1 MNKAFGTAMATALLL
16 AAAPG
21 AQAEAPGGP
30 DCGWGNMLL
39 AGNSGLGSH
48 LSASLIN
55 GTSGNAT
62 FGMTLGTNG
71 CSVDG
76 QLTYGG
82 DAMVWFDQ
90 VIDEYS
96 TDVAQGEG
104 DALNAVAVMF
114 GVAPEHR
121 EHFGS
126 VMHAN
131 FATLFP
137 DSEVTSQQ
145 VLDAMV
151 GVMRED
157 LTLSSYVV

>member
-1 MNKAFGTAMATALLL
+1 MIKKALGSALLL
-16 AAAPG
+16 AFASASH
-21 AQAEAPGGP
+21 AEAPGGP
-30 DCGWGNMLL
+30 NCGWGNMLL
-39 AGNSGLGSH
+39 AGQSGLGSH

-76 QLTYGG
+76 ELTYGG

-90 VIDEYS
+90 VVDEYS
-96 TDVAQGEG
+96 TDVAQGSG

-114 GVAPEHR
+114 GVSSEHR
-121 EHFGS
+121 AHFGEL
-126 VMHAN
+126 MHEN

-137 DSEVTSQQ
+137 SADVTSQE
-145 VLDAMV
+145 VFDTMV
-151 GVMRED
+151 GLMRED
-157 LTLSSYVV
+157 ATLAGYVAA

>member
-1 MNKAFGTAMATALLL
+1 MMKKALGTALLL
-16 AAAPG
+16 AVASASH
-21 AQAEAPGGP
+21 AEAPGGP

-39 AGNSGLGSH
+39 AGQSGLGSH
-48 LSASLIN
+48 LSASFVN

-76 QLTYGG
+76 TLTYGG

-96 TDVAQGEG
+96 TDVAQGSG
-104 DALNAVAVMF
+104 DALNAVAVMM
-114 GVAPEHR
+114 GVAPEDR
-121 EHFGS
+121 GHFGQ
-126 VMHAN
+126 VMHEN
-131 FATLFP
+131 FAALFP
-137 DSEVTSQQ
+137 APEVTSQD

-151 GVMRED
+151 VVMRED
-157 LTLSSYVV
+157 ETLAPYVAG

>member
-1 MNKAFGTAMATALLL
+1 MMKKVLGTTLLL
-16 AAAPG
+16 ALAST

-39 AGNSGLGSH
+39 SGQSGLGSH

-76 QLTYGG
+76 TLTYGG

-131 FATLFP
+131 FDNLFP
-137 DSEVTSQQ
+137 SSEVTAQQ
-145 VLDAMV
+145 VLDAMLV
-151 GVMRED
+151 VMGED
-157 LTLSSYVV
+157 ATLSTYVV

>member
-1 MNKAFGTAMATALLL
+1 MKKVFGTTLLL
-16 AAAPG
+16 AVASASH
-21 AQAEAPGGP
+21 AEAPGGP

-39 AGNSGLGSH
+39 AGQSGLGSH

-55 GTSGNAT
+55 GTSYNAT

-76 QLTYGG
+76 TLTYGG

-96 TDVAQGEG
+96 TDVAQGGG
-104 DALNAVAVMF
+104 DAMNAVAVMF
-114 GVAPEHR
+114 GIAPEHR
-121 EHFGS
+121 EHFGEL
-126 VMHAN
+126 MHAN

-137 DSEVTSQQ
+137 NSDVTSQD
-145 VLDAMV
+145 VLDTTVAL
-151 GVMRED
+151 MRED
-157 LTLSSYVV
+157 ATLAGYVAA